1 MRLRQLKIRGLGTLP
16 ETGWLTLS
24 PSITLLLFPHKNV
37 GRQFLQ
43 TVQSL
48 NPTFD
53 CHTEKPFKDI
63 PLETVSANGYRK
75 MISPEKKTIVFGIFD
90 TPPLLVTELGAIT
103 PPLYETDRVEIGR
116 RLDYS
121 RWINFV
127 EIASS
132 TRWSEVSEDIGNLLR
147 STNPGNFDDQHIH
160 RLVKQTAPTD
170 RVKGTAAEELFSWLA
185 GLRAHYPDLGSL
197 DEIEEKVGRA
207 RKFSQARQLI
217 TQRLPQFLSMK
228 SSQDPQLPSFEKTA
242 GESQIPPIL
251 LVDCFDG
258 GLSKDNSVKIG
269 ERISLFAKDCQCL
282 CFADESLN
290 GLNLTD
296 EQVISAE
303 TLNLK

>member
-1 MRLRQLKIRGLGTLP
+1 MRLRQLKIRGLGRLP
-16 ETGWLTLS
+16 ETDWLTLS
-24 PSITLLLFPHKNV
+24 PSITLLLFPDENV
-37 GRQFLQ
+37 GRQFLK

-75 MISPEKKTIVFGIFD
+75 MISPEKKTIVFGIID
-90 TPPLLVTELGAIT
+90 TPPSLVRELGAIT

-132 TRWSEVSEDIGNLLR
+132 TRWSEVSEDIQNLLHR
-147 STNPGNFDDQHIH
+147 TNPEGFYAQHIE
-160 RLVKQTAPTD
+160 RLVKETAPTD
-170 RVKGTAAEELFSWLA
+170 RVKGTTAEELSTWLP
-185 GLRAHYPDLGSL
+185 GLRARPPDLGSQ
-197 DEIEEKVGRA
+197 DEIEEKVQRA
-207 RKFSQARQLI
+207 RKFSEARQII
-217 TQRLPQFLSMK
+217 TRRLPQFLSIT
-228 SSQDPQLPSFEKTA
+228 SDQDLQLPSSEKA
-242 GESQIPPIL
+242 ADQPKISPIL
-251 LVDCFDG
+251 LVDCLNE
-258 GLSKDNSVKIG
+258 GLDEGSSAKIH
-269 ERISLFAKDCQCL
+269 ERISSLPKNCQCL
-282 CFADESLN
+282 CFAAESL
-290 GLNLTD
+290 GGWNLPD